1 MLRKDS
7 NIINFQNRFEI
18 FDEGETG
25 TDFIEWL
32 YKTKTSDYNTLHEN
46 TSLQIK
52 MKQHLLAGG
61 VIRNA
66 YGRIKA

>member
-32 YKTKTSDYNTLHEN
+32 YNTKTSDYNTLPED